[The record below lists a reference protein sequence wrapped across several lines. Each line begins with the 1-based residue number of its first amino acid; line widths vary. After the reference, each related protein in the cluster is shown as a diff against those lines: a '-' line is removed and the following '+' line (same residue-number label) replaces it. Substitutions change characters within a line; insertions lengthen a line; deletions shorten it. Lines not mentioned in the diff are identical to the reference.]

1 MRLVVAVVGKARNPA
16 LGEAIR
22 EYETRAARYW
32 PLDVHEVR
40 EERASGNEIEKVKD
54 KEGARLAERIPDGAQ
69 TIACEQGGR
78 TLDSAQF
85 AELLK
90 RAREDDRD
98 LAFLIG
104 GAFGLKSD
112 VSSSATFKLALAPW
126 TLPHELARL
135 VLVEQIYR
143 AGTIVRGEP
152 YHK

>member
-1 MRLVVAVVGKARNPA
+1 MRLVVAVVGKTRNPA

-22 EYETRAARYW
+22 DYETRAARYW

-40 EERASGNEIEKVKD
+40 EERASGNAIEKIKD
-54 KEGARLAERIPDGAQ
+54 KEGERLAERIPHGVQ

-78 TLDSAQF
+78 TFDSLQF

-90 RAREDDRD
+90 TAREDDRD
-98 LAFLIG
+98 IAFLIG
-104 GAFGLKSD
+104 GAFGLTAD
-112 VSSSATFKLALAPW
+112 VSSRAMFKLALAPW
-126 TLPHELARL
+126 TLPHEIARL

>member
-1 MRLVVAVVGKARNPA
+1 MRLVVAVVGKTRNPA

-22 EYETRAARYW
+22 DYETRAARYW
-32 PLDVHEVR
+32 PLEVQEVR
-40 EERASGNEIEKVKD
+40 EERASGSSMEMVKQ
-54 KEGARLAERIPDGAQ
+54 KEGARLSERIPARAQ
-69 TIACEQGGR
+69 TVACEQGGR
-78 TLDSAQF
+78 ALDSAQF
-85 AELLK
+85 AELLQ

-104 GAFGLKSD
+104 GAFGLTTD
-112 VSSSATFKLALAPW
+112 VSEQATFRLSLAPW
-126 TLPHELARL
+126 TLPHEIARL

>member
-1 MRLVVAVVGKARNPA
+1 MRLVVAVVGKTRNQA

-22 EYETRAARYW
+22 DYETRAARYW
-32 PLDVHEVR
+32 PLNVHEVR
-40 EERASGNEIEKVKD
+40 EERASGNAVEKVKE
-54 KEGARLAERIPDGAQ
+54 KEGGRLSERIPEGAQ
-69 TIACEQGGR
+69 AIACEQGGR

-104 GAFGLKSD
+104 GAFGLTSG
-112 VSSSATFKLALAPW
+112 VSSRAAFKLALAPW
-126 TLPHELARL
+126 TLPHEIARL
-135 VLVEQIYR
+135 VLIEQIYR

>member
-16 LGEAIR
+16 LGQAIR
-22 EYETRAARYW
+22 DYETRAARYW

-40 EERASGNEIEKVKD
+40 EERASGNAIEKVKD

-78 TLDSAQF
+78 TLDSSQF

-98 LAFLIG
+98 VAFLIG
-104 GAFGLKSD
+104 GAFGLTTD
-112 VSSSATFKLALAPW
+112 VSSRAAFKLALAPW
-126 TLPHELARL
+126 TLPHEIARL